1 MATKPKDRSTS
12 AQAPRRAGRRT
23 TLRVPAALES
33 ELSLTARRLGAT
45 ENEALVYLA
54 QVGAD
59 AAKRRRAVEKVT
71 ARRRRALVG
80 SRAAAAEGLPS
91 PEEAREAILA
101 ERR

>member
-1 MATKPKDRSTS
+1 MAARQKDRPASTR
-12 AQAPRRAGRRT
+12 PIRRTGRRT
-23 TLRVPAALES
+23 TLRVPVSLES

-54 QVGAD
+54 QLGAE
-59 AAKRRRAVEKVT
+59 AAKRRRDVEKVT

-80 SRAAAAEGLPS
+80 SSGAAEGLPS

-101 ERR
+101 ERG

>member
-1 MATKPKDRSTS
+1 MPTKQKGRSTS
-12 AQAPRRAGRRT
+12 TRSSRRRGRRT
-23 TLRVPAALES
+23 TLRVPVALES

-54 QVGAD
+54 QLGAD
-59 AAKRRRAVEKVT
+59 VAKRRHAIEKVT

-80 SRAAAAEGLPS
+80 SGTDAAGELPS